1 MNKQTIT
8 FNKSNWSGETATIEV
23 TELAGAYTWEQHGY
37 EIEVSGR
44 KEDDDFV
51 SYEIKI
57 DGELSG
63 SKVSRFE
70 NDAAWNDR
78 RWEATNCGGYLNRD
92 DENLVIAAAQLL
104 YNIL

>member
-23 TELAGAYTWEQHGY
+23 TELAGAYTWEQYGY

-57 DGELSG
+57 DGEPSDC
-63 SKVSRFE
+63 KVSRFE

-78 RWEATNCGGYLNRD
+78 RWEATDCIGDCIRG